1 MEIFVN
7 LTDLEELN
15 LTPSLYCYLAT
26 LYYKQEYNVVSE
38 NLKRHMDTKLEQLGY
53 LKVTEEG
60 PVLRS
65 KCDTMFKKGVPS
77 EESVDE
83 WIEEWRDLFPKGVKS
98 GNRPVRGD
106 RKGVYTKM
114 KVFVKNNPKVTK
126 EQIIDA
132 TRQYVFDANLK
143 SYQYMICAD
152 YFISKNG
159 SSMLGAMI
167 EDVED
172 RGSTLRNTESG
183 GGSSW
188 HREI

>member
-1 MEIFVN
+1 MEIFVS

-26 LYYKQEYNVVSE
+26 LYFKQEYNLVSE
-38 NLKRHMDTKLEQLGY
+38 SLKVRMSEKLEQLGY
-53 LKVTEEG
+53 LKVTEDG
-60 PVLRS
+60 PILRK
-65 KCDTMFKKGVPS
+65 KCDTMFQKGVPS
-77 EESVDE
+77 EESVVE
-83 WIEEWRDLFPKGVKS
+83 WIDEWRDLFPKGVKS

-106 RKGVYTKM
+106 KKGVHTKM
-114 KVFVKNNPKVTK
+114 KIFVKQNPKVTK

-132 TRQYVFDANLK
+132 TRQYVFDSNLK
-143 SYQYMICAD
+143 AYKFMICAD
-152 YFISKNG
+152 YFINKNG

-172 RGSTLRNTESG
+172 RGSSLRNTESG